1 MARTKAISLVN
12 GANKVE
18 LAEVSGLVIQN
29 IQKDTLASG
38 LKSQSY
44 TGNPTAGSVEYKRV
58 KNAVSQEYGTARAAA
73 KGDNI
78 DAAPVTVNLDTHREI
93 VEEAAKFDLDTVG
106 VGNVMARRGDSHT
119 DAVVAEL
126 DTAFFQCG
134 KDAGTAFTPAQTEL
148 AKVLEELIQAVETTK
163 NDYTRGVPRHMI
175 RVVCSPSFYGDIR
188 ELLDTKSNPN
198 VDTAAEEFGTYHG
211 VRFYSNVF
219 MPADVKA
226 EAMVEGAI
234 AQPVVV
240 YPYAEPEKIPMSNDY
255 AISMFYDYGTKAL
268 SPDLIYVYSAA

>member
-44 TGNPTAGSVEYKRV
+44 TGNPTSGSVEYKRF
-58 KNAVSQEYGTARAAA
+58 KNAVSQEYGTARTAA
-73 KGDNI
+73 KGTAI

-93 VEEAAKFDLDTVG
+93 VEEAAKFDLDTIG
-106 VGNVMARRGDSHT
+106 VGNVMARRGDNHT

-126 DTAFFQCG
+126 DTAFFKCG
-134 KDAGTAFTPAQTEL
+134 KDSGTEFTPKNTEMP
-148 AKVLEELIQAVETTK
+148 KILEELIQSVETTK
-163 NDYTRGVPRHMI
+163 NDYTRGVPRHLI
-175 RVVCSPSFYGDIR
+175 RVACSPSFYGDIR

-219 MPADVKA
+219 MPAGVKA

-234 AQPVVV
+234 AQPVVI
-240 YPYAEPEKIPMSNDY
+240 YPYGEPEKIPMSNDY

-268 SPDLIYVYSAA
+268 SPDLIYVYSE